1 MNAGYPPLTCEI
13 EFTQTSWGAYEPTG
27 HFTGRCLTSLFVSN
41 GLACFFWH
49 TEHEEPSSC
58 DILLLRGR
66 KEKKVLCFVLKGHN
80 SKINIKLWEKSKKKK
95 KVKCLVTASAM
106 CYLVCFGRADSWC
119 LIPLERAGCFSGSQS
134 SCSAN
139 LMKSHSG
146 FTHHLV
152 LFVFSSNSA
161 RKRTKGFSTDSLG
174 RCQWSTS
181 RSLGCIYWP
190 HRSPLVPF
198 QLPPVISHFNTALHT
213 GCT

>member
-1 MNAGYPPLTCEI
+1 MNPQVISQAAVLHRYLSVMDWLA
-13 EFTQTSWGAYEPTG
+13 FSDTQNMRSHQAVTYS
-27 HFTGRCLTSLFVSN
+27 CL
-41 GLACFFWH
+41 G
-49 TEHEEPSSC
+49 E
-58 DILLLRGR
+58 GR
-66 KEKKVLCFVLKGHN
+66 KRKFYVFVLKDHN
-80 SKINIKLWEKSKKKK
+80 FKINIKLWEKSKKK

-146 FTHHLV
+146 FIHHLV

-181 RSLGCIYWP
+181 RSLCCIYWP